1 MQLFVASCLSHQQNR
16 LFSALMDLIGA
27 ELGWQTESAAP
38 EDADIVYR
46 CGLPTGRALE
56 AFEPWYAPVLA
67 ADRYMGLAVYFAGV
81 VVRPGLEPRSW
92 PDLAGTRIAYNE
104 AESFS
109 GHAAIRHELRRRDL
123 PASFFSWRQSGS
135 HRASLDMVMNG
146 EADLASIDS
155 MVLELEGPPPDSL
168 AVFARLGPYPMPPIS
183 TSRKFDSKMREEA
196 GLLLASV
203 HDTEG
208 GRRLLDGFGVSHFSR
223 VNDSPYRGV
232 AELVRGLD
240 LSVPHPTEA

>member
-16 LFSALMDLIGA
+16 LFSGLMDLVGA
-27 ELGWQTESAAP
+27 RLGVTIEVTAP
-38 EDADIVYR
+38 ETADIVYR
-46 CGLPTGRALE
+46 CGLPSGRAID

-67 ADRYMGLAVYFAGV
+67 ADRYMGLAVYFGDV
-81 VVRPGLEPRSW
+81 VVRSGLDPRSW
-92 PDLAGTRIAYNE
+92 LDLAGTRIAYNE

-109 GHAAIRHELRRRDL
+109 GHAAIRNELRRRDL

-135 HRASLDMVMNG
+135 HRASLDMVLSG

-168 AVFARLGPYPMPPIS
+168 RVFARLGPYPMPPIS
-183 TSRKFDSKMREEA
+183 TSRNFDSALREEA
-196 GLLLASV
+196 GALLASL
-203 HDTEG
+203 HDTET
-208 GRRLLDGFGVSHFSR
+208 GRRLFDEFAVSHFSR
-223 VNDSPYRGV
+223 VNDGPYRGM
-232 AELVRGLD
+232 ADLVRGLD